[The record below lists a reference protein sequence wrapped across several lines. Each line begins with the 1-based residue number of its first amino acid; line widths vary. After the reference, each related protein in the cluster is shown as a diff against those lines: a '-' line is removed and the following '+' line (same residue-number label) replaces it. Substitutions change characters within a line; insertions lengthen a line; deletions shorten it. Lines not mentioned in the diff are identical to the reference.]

1 MYRGGNGANPMRG
14 RWIGLLLLLNGGVLL
29 AGLGLGVWL
38 SKPGPTPEFNA
49 DKIRL
54 LESPQSAQET
64 GTAPE
69 VDPVAQKEAAAR
81 RACLSWPRLD
91 ADGLAAVQAHL
102 DSRGVAAEREFR
114 VDKPLG
120 WWVYL
125 PPLPDAEALRL
136 ALEEV
141 SAKGIRDFAAVR
153 GGRLANAVSLGVF
166 PSLDRARAHAAAL
179 EAKGLRGLR
188 YGPRP
193 EAGPVRLLWEERA
206 GGTPAA
212 SLGQGWPQ
220 GLAPAVCEE
229 PAG

>member
-1 MYRGGNGANPMRG
+1 MRG
-14 RWIGLLLLLNGGVLL
+14 LWIGLLLLLNGGVLL
-29 AGLGLGVWL
+29 AGLGLGLWL

-64 GTAPE
+64 RTAPE
-69 VDPVAQKEAAAR
+69 VAAVAQAEAEAAAR
-81 RACLSWPRLD
+81 RACLSWTRLD

-153 GGRLANAVSLGVF
+153 GGRLANAVSLGAF
-166 PSLDRARAHAAAL
+166 PSLDKARAHAVAL

-188 YGPRP
+188 YGPRL
-193 EAGPVRLLWEERA
+193 EAGPVRLLWEEKA

-220 GLAPAVCEE
+220 GLTPAVCEA
-229 PAG
+229 PPG

>member
-1 MYRGGNGANPMRG
+1 MSG

-29 AGLGLGVWL
+29 AGLGLGLWL

-54 LESPQSAQET
+54 LESPQSVEET
-64 GTAPE
+64 RTSPE
-69 VDPVAQKEAAAR
+69 VDPVAQEEAEAR

-102 DSRGVAAEREFR
+102 DSRGVTREREFR
-114 VDKPLG
+114 VGQALG

-125 PPLPDAEALRL
+125 PPLPDAEALRV

-141 SAKGIRDFAAVR
+141 NAKGIRDFAAVR

-193 EAGPVRLLWEERA
+193 EAGPVRLLWEEKA

-220 GLAPAVCEE
+220 GLTPAVCEA
-229 PAG
+229 PPG

>member
-1 MYRGGNGANPMRG
+1 MRG

-29 AGLGLGVWL
+29 AGLGLGLWL

-64 GTAPE
+64 RTAPE
-69 VDPVAQKEAAAR
+69 VAAVAQVEAAAR

-125 PPLPDAEALRL
+125 PPLADAEALRA

-188 YGPRP
+188 FGPRP
-193 EAGPVRLLWEERA
+193 EAGPVRLLWAEKA

-212 SLGQGWPQ
+212 SLEQGWPQ
-220 GLAPAVCEE
+220 GLTPAVCEA

>member
-1 MYRGGNGANPMRG
+1 MHRGGRGGNLMSG

-29 AGLGLGVWL
+29 AGLGMGLWL
-38 SKPGPTPEFNA
+38 AKPAPTPEFNA

-54 LESPQSAQET
+54 LESPQPAQA
-64 GTAPE
+64 GGGSPAIAPA
-69 VDPVAQKEAAAR
+69 PPAEAAAR
-81 RACLSWPRLD
+81 RVCLSWPRLD

-102 DSRGVAAEREFR
+102 DGRGMAARREFL
-114 VDKPLG
+114 VEKPLG

-141 SAKGIRDFAAVR
+141 SGKGIRDFAAVR

-166 PSLDRARAHAAAL
+166 PSLDRARAHAASL

-188 YGPRP
+188 FGPRP
-193 EAGPVRLLWEERA
+193 EAGPVRLLWEEKA
-206 GGTPAA
+206 GGADA
-212 SLGQGWPQ
+212 EELVQGWPR
-220 GLAPAVCEE
+220 GLAPTVCEAP
-229 PAG
+229 PA

>member
-1 MYRGGNGANPMRG
+1 MRG

-64 GTAPE
+64 HTSAE
-69 VDPVAQKEAAAR
+69 VAPVAQAEVAAR

-125 PPLPDAEALRL
+125 PPLPDAEALRV

-141 SAKGIRDFAAVR
+141 SAKGIRDFAVVR

-166 PSLDRARAHAAAL
+166 PSLDKARAHAATL
-179 EAKGLRGLR
+179 QAKGLRGLR
-188 YGPRP
+188 FGPRP
-193 EAGPVRLLWEERA
+193 EAGPVRLLWQEKA
-206 GGTPAA
+206 DGTPAA
-212 SLGQGWPQ
+212 SLGEGWPQ
-220 GLAPAVCEE
+220 GLTPAVCEA